1 MGIRVTS
8 AFAKDIAA
16 VFRQVVSTW
25 VHRDIRDESERTRQS
40 TLMMHLMAVAALS
53 VIVLPVALFSYFSL
67 LKLVPAILVVSAV
80 ALFLVG
86 YLAQTGRWAQTAIIA
101 LFCAAAGIAA
111 LVFTTG
117 ELTSPFLFWAMF
129 LPIEAAILGRN
140 RKALAVGLLALMSS
154 FALTAILSV
163 IWSQPSSPLA
173 GNQAYGFAAAIAGV
187 ILYGVIMSPGLLKG
201 QAKTDRPEGSDD
213 DSVRSMLNWL
223 PGLVTFHDSNSVV
236 CAIHGSDAKQ
246 LMNYVGDFSG
256 GGFAEHIHVSDRIE
270 FLQAIDQLRTGEPT
284 HSLIVRMRSELKP
297 ASEDQFRHWSIQLVA
312 LHDREQRFTGFIAQS
327 RDITAEIELR
337 RSYVRKV
344 GEAEAANEA
353 KTRFLAAV
361 SHELRTPLNAILG
374 FSDILTSGIC
384 GNALDEQQSEYVG
397 LIRQSGQHL
406 LAVINSML
414 DLSKIDAGRYE
425 LNLEPFDIRE
435 AIHNCEAMLGQQ
447 ARENKIVL
455 TTRVAKGHVQLTA
468 CRRAVQQILI
478 NLMAN
483 AIKFTGENGVV
494 TVDAIDHDGFTRIS
508 VSDTGIGMSCDDLQ
522 KIGSPF
528 VQLQADNARQY
539 EGTGLGLSLV
549 KGLVDL
555 HDGHFAVESS
565 PGVGTTVTI
574 DLPLSGP
581 RDAVDET
588 QTHAASKVEF
598 PPRLESITKSDTEV
612 VHDQAKTA

>member
-1 MGIRVTS
+1 MGISVTS
-8 AFAKDIAA
+8 AFTKDIAS
-16 VFRQVVSTW
+16 VFRQAVSTW
-25 VHRDIRDESERTRQS
+25 VHRDICDEAERVRQS
-40 TLMMHLMAVAALS
+40 TLMMHLMVVAALS
-53 VIVLPVALFSYFSL
+53 VIVLPVALVSHFSL
-67 LKLVPAILVVSAV
+67 QILVPSVLIISAV

-86 YLAQTGRWAQTAIIA
+86 YLAQTGRWMQTGAIA
-101 LFCAAAGIAA
+101 LFCSAAGIAA

-117 ELTSPFLFWAMF
+117 GLTSPFLFWATI
-129 LPIEAAILGRN
+129 LPVEAVLLGRN
-140 RKALAVGLLALMSS
+140 RKALLVGMLALMAS
-154 FALTAILSV
+154 FVLAAIALV
-163 IWSQPSSPLA
+163 IWPQPASPLA
-173 GNQAYGFAAAIAGV
+173 GEQAYGSAVSIGGLV
-187 ILYGVIMSPGLLKG
+187 LYGVIVTGGLLNGQVETGHPKG
-201 QAKTDRPEGSDD
+201 DD
-213 DSVRSMLNWL
+213 DSGIRSMLNRL
-223 PGLVTFHDSNSVV
+223 PGLVTFHDSKSVV
-236 CAIHGSDAKQ
+236 CAVHGSDAKQ

-256 GGFAEHIHVSDRIE
+256 SGFAEHIHVSDRIDY
-270 FLQAIDQLRTGEPT
+270 LQAIDQLRTGEQT
-284 HSLIVRMRSELKP
+284 RSLIVRMRSQISA

-312 LHDREQRFTGFIAQS
+312 LRDREQRFTGFIAQS

-337 RSYVRKV
+337 RSYARKV

-435 AIHNCEAMLGQQ
+435 AIHNCEAMLSQQ
-447 ARENKIVL
+447 ARDNKIVL

-468 CRRAVQQILI
+468 CRRAVQQVLI

-483 AIKFTGENGVV
+483 AIKFTDENGVV

-508 VSDTGIGMSCDDLQ
+508 VSDTGIGMNSDDLQ

-555 HDGHFAVESS
+555 HEGQFAVESS
-565 PGVGTTVTI
+565 PGVGTTVTV

-581 RDAVDET
+581 REAAE
-588 QTHAASKVEF
+588 QTENHVAPRAEF
-598 PPRLESITKSDTEV
+598 PPRLASITKGDTEDA
-612 VHDQAKTA
+612 HDQAKTA